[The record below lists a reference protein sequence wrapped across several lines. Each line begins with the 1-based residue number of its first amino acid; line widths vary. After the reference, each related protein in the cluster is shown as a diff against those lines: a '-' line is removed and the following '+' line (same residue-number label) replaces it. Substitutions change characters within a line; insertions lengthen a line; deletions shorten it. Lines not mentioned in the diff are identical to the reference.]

1 MENLVGFVIFLV
13 IIVVSIINKIR
24 TEGQE
29 SQQPLD
35 RPISR
40 DDIPEAT
47 RRMLYGDG
55 SDIMVAKPRTAASEH
70 HRTPGPPHPV
80 GARQVE
86 VDGEGPRP
94 RPVPPVPPRPQPRPA
109 PTMQTRPMPVRQA
122 PAAVHAKPV
131 PQPVRR
137 EMPQPQSHL
146 RPQSHPQ
153 TARRPVIIEEKEGP
167 TKTVAPT
174 PQRKPQARPATV
186 QARSGGTS
194 LTAMLACKEGLSRG
208 ILLRE
213 ILGPPR
219 ALEDYI

>member
-1 MENLVGFVIFLV
+1 MENLLGFIIFLV
-13 IIVVSIINKIR
+13 IVIVSIINKIR
-24 TEGQE
+24 TEANENQE
-29 SQQPLD
+29 PLD

-40 DDIPEAT
+40 NDIPEAT

-70 HRTPGPPHPV
+70 RYTPAQPHPV
-80 GARQVE
+80 AARQVDME
-86 VDGEGPRP
+86 REGPMP
-94 RPVPPVPPRPQPRPA
+94 RSVPPVPPVLPRPQPRPI
-109 PTMQTRPMPVRQA
+109 PVRQTPVVVQA
-122 PAAVHAKPV
+122 RPV

-137 EMPQPQSHL
+137 EMPQSQPYPRSQSHL
-146 RPQSHPQ
+146 Q
-153 TARRPVIIEEKEGP
+153 TARRPVIIGEKEGP
-167 TKTVAPT
+167 VKPVAPT

-194 LTAMLACKEGLSRG
+194 LAAMLACKEGLSRG

-219 ALEDYI
+219 ALEDYV